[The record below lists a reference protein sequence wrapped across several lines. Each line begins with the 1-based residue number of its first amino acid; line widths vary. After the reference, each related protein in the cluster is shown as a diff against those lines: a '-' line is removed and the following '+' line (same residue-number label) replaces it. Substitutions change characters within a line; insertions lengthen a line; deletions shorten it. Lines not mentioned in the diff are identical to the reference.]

1 MYQNGIAFF
10 NTALLLFQN
19 TEVIQL
25 TVSLNMIN
33 DI

>member
-1 MYQNGIAFF
+1 MYQNDIAYF

-25 TVSLNMIN
+25 TISLNVIN
-33 DI
+33 DL